1 MKKIVIL
8 IITLFLI
15 TGCSVKYSV
24 VINEDLT
31 MVEEAKLTGTD
42 DFFADYYKTTRT
54 NVLKSILEVY
64 QDKLDENN
72 YQYELVEDKTKPYV
86 ILTKKYDNGNDYVT
100 NSLLFN
106 KYFEEVKY
114 SEDGNIKK
122 IETIGYNGDIPD
134 DQDQFSIRELEIS
147 IKCPYKVKNHTAKRV
162 DKETN
167 TYYYE
172 LNDENN
178 KILLEYDTST
188 KFNPNSDLIRTLLI
202 LFGIVI
208 ASWII
213 IIIVS
218 KKNKK

>member
-188 KFNPNSDLIRTLLI
+188 KFNPKSDLIRTLLI

>member
-147 IKCPYKVKNHTAKRV
+147 IKCPYKVKNHTAKKV

>member
-147 IKCPYKVKNHTAKRV
+147 IKCPYKVKNHTAKKV

-188 KFNPNSDLIRTLLI
+188 KFNPKSDLIRTLLI

>member
-1 MKKIVIL
+1 
-8 IITLFLI
+8 
-15 TGCSVKYSV
+15 
-24 VINEDLT
+24 
-31 MVEEAKLTGTD
+31 
-42 DFFADYYKTTRT
+42 
-54 NVLKSILEVY
+54 
-64 QDKLDENN
+64 
-72 YQYELVEDKTKPYV
+72 
-86 ILTKKYDNGNDYVT
+86 
-100 NSLLFN
+100 LLFN

-114 SEDGNIKK
+114 SEDGNVKK

-147 IKCPYKVKNHTAKRV
+147 ITCPYKVKNHTAKKV
-162 DKETN
+162 NKETN